1 MTIASTPAEA
11 RAAFRELALLAHPD
25 KGGSEA
31 DMRALLHAYRF
42 VDRQLSNASAS
53 KARGDSEGRTAGE
66 LLATFEAFCRE
77 QVVDE
82 GLRPEWLRELLG
94 GEEEARTRRF
104 NEMFA
109 AAMAPAEE
117 AEDAASVECAGADEG
132 VVEGAEESGDA
143 NAAAATAEAAEA
155 AEALEGGDAPS
166 IRRKNAGY
174 GHLMAKSEYARLDG
188 TATLP
193 VYVCSCDPIAPPGA
207 VGGGGG
213 GSGSSGSS
221 GSEPVAFSHAVS
233 TYVRNVVGARP
244 VSSFAT
250 DYTEAFDTAQ
260 AFPAQADVDAASAT
274 LVDKRD
280 VAALW
285 EQEVQKRRV
294 ILNQRDFY

>member
-1 MTIASTPAEA
+1 VTIASTPVEA

-42 VDRQLSNASAS
+42 VDRQLSNTSAS
-53 KARGDSEGRTAGE
+53 KARGDAEGRTGGE

-109 AAMAPAEE
+109 AAVAGAG
-117 AEDAASVECAGADEG
+117 AEDAEDTASVECAGAGED

-143 NAAAATAEAAEA
+143 NAAAATAEAS
-155 AEALEGGDAPS
+155 EALEGGEAPSVS

-213 GSGSSGSS
+213 SG
-221 GSEPVAFSHAVS
+221 GSEPVPFSHAVS

-250 DYTEAFDTAQ
+250 DYTEAFDTAE
-260 AFPAQADVDAASAT
+260 AFPAQADVDAASAA

-285 EQEVQKRRV
+285 EQEVQKRRE